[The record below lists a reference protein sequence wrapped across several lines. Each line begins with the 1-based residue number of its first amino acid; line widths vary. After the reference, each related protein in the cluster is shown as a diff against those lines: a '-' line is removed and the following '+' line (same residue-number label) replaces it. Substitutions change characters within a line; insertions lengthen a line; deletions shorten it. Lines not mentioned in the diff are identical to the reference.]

1 MGQMMRKQKAHSN
14 RRAKP
19 QTFKSVRKQVLIH
32 WLKQSKRK
40 RTKDGDDIRN
50 NALDCAWHELSPEG
64 VHCNFFCGVGEW
76 VSGVT
81 DVLTDKSCDE
91 LSFANQAH
99 KPRLYRQYLR
109 LMFVVN
115 EVLEDLEHGLDV
127 CGKNGDQTGRR
138 SFLYPNADKFI
149 CFVNHVLKHK
159 AKTFHSKNNHLPI
172 LFEDAG
178 EQADENSMKILNRP
192 EQPISILIP
201 KLKVLI
207 DIVLIAYKN
216 FDDFIREDDV
226 SQGEETKVTKLNKK
240 FGVDYLTEAVND

>member
-1 MGQMMRKQKAHSN
+1 MMRKQKAQHNS
-14 RRAKP
+14 RVKP

-81 DVLTDKSCDE
+81 DVLTDKSCDG
-91 LSFANQAH
+91 LSFANEKH

-127 CGKNGDQTGRR
+127 CGKDGNQTSRR
-138 SFLYPNADKFI
+138 NYLYPEADKFI

-159 AKTFHSKNNHLPI
+159 AKAFHSKNNHLPI

-178 EQADENSMKILNRP
+178 EQADERSMSILNRP
-192 EQPISILIP
+192 GQPISILIP
-201 KLKVLI
+201 KLQALI
-207 DIVLIAYKN
+207 DIVLTAYKK
-216 FDDFIREDDV
+216 FDDFICEDDV
-226 SQGEETKVTKLNKK
+226 TQGDETKVTKLNQK

>member
-1 MGQMMRKQKAHSN
+1 
-14 RRAKP
+14 
-19 QTFKSVRKQVLIH
+19 
-32 WLKQSKRK
+32 
-40 RTKDGDDIRN
+40 
-50 NALDCAWHELSPEG
+50 
-64 VHCNFFCGVGEW
+64 
-76 VSGVT
+76 
-81 DVLTDKSCDE
+81 VLTDKSCDE
-91 LSFANQAH
+91 LSFANEAH

-115 EVLEDLEHGLDV
+115 EVIEDLEHGLEV
-127 CGKNGDQTGRR
+127 CGKGGEQKSRR
-138 SFLYPNADKFI
+138 NYLYPEADKFI

-178 EQADENSMKILNRP
+178 EQDNQHSMSILNRP

-201 KLKVLI
+201 KLQALI
-207 DIVLIAYKN
+207 DIVLTAYKK

-226 SQGEETKVTKLNKK
+226 TQGDETKVTKLNQK